1 MDSMK
6 GNLAEKPYTK
16 IQNTI
21 NGAPKL
27 LLLFLSLLL
36 LLPTCIYISSD
47 CICNFVTQYV
57 CVSRCV
63 CGCLCACTS
72 INYETIYPKC
82 VLGTFCVVW
91 WGF

>member
-27 LLLFLSLLL
+27 LLLFLLLL

-57 CVSRCV
+57 CVCV
-63 CGCLCACTS
+63 KVCVWLSVCLH
-72 INYETIYPKC
+72 INQ
-82 VLGTFCVVW
+82 L
-91 WGF
+91 